1 MSNTKITN
9 PELFNLGANNTAA
22 TQLPVMTTTQRI
34 AMTGLSVGEMIFN
47 STTDKVEYWDGTVWY
62 SITNEVTGETPYSA
76 VIWQGTGTTNAITG
90 VGFQPDLIWVKNRD
104 VADSYAIVDSVR
116 GISSPTPYI
125 ASDRNN
131 AQATSNNMPTSVQ
144 SDGFT
149 VTGGGGR
156 TNTNNEDYVAWCF
169 KAGGAAVAN
178 TDGTVTSQ
186 VSANVDGGFSIVKYT
201 GGALIGN
208 TVGHGL
214 SSAPELILQK
224 ATNSTRN
231 WNVFNYS
238 TTGNLHLNENHAANS
253 SEYWA
258 VNSSTF
264 AIQDQTASANRIAYC
279 FHSVPGYSKI
289 GNYTG
294 NGSTNGPTVPLG
306 FQPTFL
312 MCKKTS
318 STGNWRIMD
327 STRQSSNPKSR
338 AVWANLNNAESTSGT
353 NLVDFN
359 SDNFKLVGGGG
370 DVNASGQ
377 TYMYLAFA

>member
-1 MSNTKITN
+1 M
-9 PELFNLGANNTAA
+9 
-22 TQLPVMTTTQRI
+22 
-34 AMTGLSVGEMIFN
+34 
-47 STTDKVEYWDGTVWY
+47 
-62 SITNEVTGETPYSA
+62 
-76 VIWQGTGTTNAITG
+76 
-90 VGFQPDLIWVKNRD
+90 
-104 VADSYAIVDSVR
+104 
-116 GISSPTPYI
+116 
-125 ASDRNN
+125 
-131 AQATSNNMPTSVQ
+131 
-144 SDGFT
+144 
-149 VTGGGGR
+149 
-156 TNTNNEDYVAWCF
+156 
-169 KAGGAAVAN
+169 
-178 TDGTVTSQ
+178 
-186 VSANVDGGFSIVKYT
+186 
-201 GGALIGN
+201 
-208 TVGHGL
+208 
-214 SSAPELILQK
+214 
-224 ATNSTRN
+224 
-231 WNVFNYS
+231 FNYS